1 MNLNFNVSEPVEKNN
16 ITAFFLSSI
25 EKNNNKYLSFS
36 EAIAKNQ
43 VQISEVNK
51 KGLVTKLS
59 VSNKSSDNII
69 ILNGELIIG
78 TQIRQDRIVDSTVLI
93 PGYATVLINT
103 FCGEQ
108 YRWSPRLSNKISTSE
123 SLYFS
128 SGRANNAA
136 DINTKLSKQCR
147 IWSEISEKI
156 SDFNVK
162 SFTNSVGQIYK
173 KKKVNVEEIV
183 NFFKIPS
190 EAVGV
195 ALGINN
201 QLVNIDIFS
210 KFNDILNPNGF
221 LFFEV
226 PNCPKEYFQG
236 RPYDSPHLLFF
247 TSKSMHK
254 IAKMHNMEFAN
265 FSYSSYSFDDD
276 HKYQRESQNL
286 YEELNKSKFS
296 SAKIKQMLN
305 LKNYNECEILVK
317 DILSYNNKRYHFIR
331 LANLIEQDRNPQLK
345 NLRKIFEINNIE
357 YIKAETL
364 TAQLNFEENLDNGT
378 EIAFDEVNTRLIIQ
392 KH

>member
-1 MNLNFNVSEPVEKNN
+1 MTDKRMEQMPNMNLNFNVSEPVEKNN
-16 ITAFFLSSI
+16 ITTFFLSSI

-78 TQIRQDRIVDSTVLI
+78 SQIRQDRIVDNTVLI

-162 SFTNSVGQIYK
+162 SFTNSVDQIYK

-190 EAVGV
+190 EAVGI
-195 ALGINN
+195 ALGINH

-210 KFNDILNPNGF
+210 NNYMLQTYLPKIIRSIALDSFKKISKKSYLKKKDVHRF
-221 LFFEV
+221 LR
-226 PNCPKEYFQG
+226 QI
-236 RPYDSPHLLFF
+236 HQ
-247 TSKSMHK
+247 
-254 IAKMHNMEFAN
+254 AN
-265 FSYSSYSFDDD
+265 
-276 HKYQRESQNL
+276 KQKRKVVEGTL
-286 YEELNKSKFS
+286 GEELQFNSESVAGSILYHKEQTVHFSAFVKENKTT
-296 SAKIKQMLN
+296 L
-305 LKNYNECEILVK
+305 
-317 DILSYNNKRYHFIR
+317 
-331 LANLIEQDRNPQLK
+331 PQY
-345 NLRKIFEINNIE
+345 E
-357 YIKAETL
+357 YEDKVA
-364 TAQLNFEENLDNGT
+364 
-378 EIAFDEVNTRLIIQ
+378 
-392 KH
+392 

>member
-69 ILNGELIIG
+69 ILNGELVIG
-78 TQIRQDRIVDSTVLI
+78 SQIRQDRIVDNTVLI

-162 SFTNSVGQIYK
+162 SFTNSVDQIYK

-195 ALGINN
+195 ALGINH

-210 KFNDILNPNGF
+210 NNCMLQIYLPKIIRSIALDSFKKISKKSYLKKKDVHRF
-221 LFFEV
+221 LR
-226 PNCPKEYFQG
+226 QI
-236 RPYDSPHLLFF
+236 HQ
-247 TSKSMHK
+247 
-254 IAKMHNMEFAN
+254 AN
-265 FSYSSYSFDDD
+265 
-276 HKYQRESQNL
+276 KQKRKVVEGTL
-286 YEELNKSKFS
+286 GEELQFNSESVAGSILYHKEQTVHFSAFVKENKTT
-296 SAKIKQMLN
+296 L
-305 LKNYNECEILVK
+305 
-317 DILSYNNKRYHFIR
+317 
-331 LANLIEQDRNPQLK
+331 PQY
-345 NLRKIFEINNIE
+345 E
-357 YIKAETL
+357 YEDKVA
-364 TAQLNFEENLDNGT
+364 
-378 EIAFDEVNTRLIIQ
+378 
-392 KH
+392 

>member
-51 KGLVTKLS
+51 EGLLTKLS

-162 SFTNSVGQIYK
+162 SFTNSVDQIYK

-183 NFFKIPS
+183 NFFKIPT

-195 ALGINN
+195 ALGINH

-210 KFNDILNPNGF
+210 NNCMLQIYLPKIIRSIALDSFKKISKKSYLKKKDVHRF
-221 LFFEV
+221 LR
-226 PNCPKEYFQG
+226 QI
-236 RPYDSPHLLFF
+236 HQ
-247 TSKSMHK
+247 
-254 IAKMHNMEFAN
+254 AN
-265 FSYSSYSFDDD
+265 
-276 HKYQRESQNL
+276 KQKRKVVEGTL
-286 YEELNKSKFS
+286 GEELQFNSESVAGSILYHKEQTVHFSAFVKENKTT
-296 SAKIKQMLN
+296 L
-305 LKNYNECEILVK
+305 
-317 DILSYNNKRYHFIR
+317 
-331 LANLIEQDRNPQLK
+331 PQY
-345 NLRKIFEINNIE
+345 E
-357 YIKAETL
+357 YEDKVA
-364 TAQLNFEENLDNGT
+364 
-378 EIAFDEVNTRLIIQ
+378 
-392 KH
+392 

>member
-78 TQIRQDRIVDSTVLI
+78 SQIRQDRIVDNTVLI

-108 YRWSPRLSNKISTSE
+108 YRWSPKLSNKISTPE

-136 DINTKLSKQCR
+136 DTNTKLSKQCR

-162 SFTNSVGQIYK
+162 SFTNSVDQIYK

-195 ALGINN
+195 VLGINN

-210 KFNDILNPNGF
+210 NNCMLQIYLPKIIRSIALDSFKKISKRSYLKKKDVHRF
-221 LFFEV
+221 LR
-226 PNCPKEYFQG
+226 QI
-236 RPYDSPHLLFF
+236 HQ
-247 TSKSMHK
+247 
-254 IAKMHNMEFAN
+254 AN
-265 FSYSSYSFDDD
+265 
-276 HKYQRESQNL
+276 KQKRQVVEGAL
-286 YEELNKSKFS
+286 GEELQFNSESVAGFILYHKEQAVHFSAFVKENKTT
-296 SAKIKQMLN
+296 L
-305 LKNYNECEILVK
+305 
-317 DILSYNNKRYHFIR
+317 
-331 LANLIEQDRNPQLK
+331 PQY
-345 NLRKIFEINNIE
+345 E
-357 YIKAETL
+357 YVDKVA
-364 TAQLNFEENLDNGT
+364 
-378 EIAFDEVNTRLIIQ
+378 
-392 KH
+392 

>member
-1 MNLNFNVSEPVEKNN
+1 MTDKRMEQMPNMNLNFNVSEPVEKNN
-16 ITAFFLSSI
+16 ITTFFLSSI

-210 KFNDILNPNGF
+210 NNCMLQIYLPKIIRSIALDSFKKISKKSYLKKKEVHRF
-221 LFFEV
+221 LR
-226 PNCPKEYFQG
+226 QI
-236 RPYDSPHLLFF
+236 HQ
-247 TSKSMHK
+247 
-254 IAKMHNMEFAN
+254 AN
-265 FSYSSYSFDDD
+265 
-276 HKYQRESQNL
+276 KQKRKVVEGTL
-286 YEELNKSKFS
+286 GEELQFNSESVAGSILYHKEQTVHFSAFVKENKTT
-296 SAKIKQMLN
+296 L
-305 LKNYNECEILVK
+305 
-317 DILSYNNKRYHFIR
+317 
-331 LANLIEQDRNPQLK
+331 PQY
-345 NLRKIFEINNIE
+345 E
-357 YIKAETL
+357 YEDKVA
-364 TAQLNFEENLDNGT
+364 
-378 EIAFDEVNTRLIIQ
+378 
-392 KH
+392 

>member
-51 KGLVTKLS
+51 KGLLTKLS
-59 VSNKSSDNII
+59 VSNKSSNNII

-162 SFTNSVGQIYK
+162 SFTNSVDQIYK

-210 KFNDILNPNGF
+210 NNYMLQIYLPKIIRSIALDSFKKISKKSYLKKKDVHRF
-221 LFFEV
+221 LR
-226 PNCPKEYFQG
+226 QI
-236 RPYDSPHLLFF
+236 HQ
-247 TSKSMHK
+247 
-254 IAKMHNMEFAN
+254 AN
-265 FSYSSYSFDDD
+265 
-276 HKYQRESQNL
+276 KQKRKVVEGTL
-286 YEELNKSKFS
+286 GEELQFNSESVAGSILYHKEQTVHFSAFVKENKTT
-296 SAKIKQMLN
+296 L
-305 LKNYNECEILVK
+305 
-317 DILSYNNKRYHFIR
+317 
-331 LANLIEQDRNPQLK
+331 PQY
-345 NLRKIFEINNIE
+345 E
-357 YIKAETL
+357 YEDKVA
-364 TAQLNFEENLDNGT
+364 
-378 EIAFDEVNTRLIIQ
+378 
-392 KH
+392 

>member
-69 ILNGELIIG
+69 ILNGELVIG
-78 TQIRQDRIVDSTVLI
+78 SQIRQDRIVDNTVLI

-108 YRWSPRLSNKISTSE
+108 YRWSPKLSNKISTPE

-136 DINTKLSKQCR
+136 DTNTKLSKQCR

-162 SFTNSVGQIYK
+162 SFTNSVDQIYK

-195 ALGINN
+195 VLGINN

-210 KFNDILNPNGF
+210 NNCMLQIYLPKIIRSIALDSFKKISKRSYLKKKDVHRF
-221 LFFEV
+221 LR
-226 PNCPKEYFQG
+226 QI
-236 RPYDSPHLLFF
+236 HQ
-247 TSKSMHK
+247 
-254 IAKMHNMEFAN
+254 AN
-265 FSYSSYSFDDD
+265 
-276 HKYQRESQNL
+276 KQKRQVVEGAL
-286 YEELNKSKFS
+286 GEELQFNSESVAGFILYHKEQAVHFSAFVKENKTT
-296 SAKIKQMLN
+296 L
-305 LKNYNECEILVK
+305 
-317 DILSYNNKRYHFIR
+317 
-331 LANLIEQDRNPQLK
+331 PQY
-345 NLRKIFEINNIE
+345 E
-357 YIKAETL
+357 YVDKVA
-364 TAQLNFEENLDNGT
+364 
-378 EIAFDEVNTRLIIQ
+378 
-392 KH
+392 

>member
-69 ILNGELIIG
+69 ILNGELVIG
-78 TQIRQDRIVDSTVLI
+78 SQIRQDRIVDNTVLI

-108 YRWSPRLSNKISTSE
+108 YRWSPKLSNKISTPE

-136 DINTKLSKQCR
+136 DTNTKLSKQCR

-162 SFTNSVGQIYK
+162 SFTNSVDQIYK

-195 ALGINN
+195 VLGINN

-210 KFNDILNPNGF
+210 NNCMLQIYLPKIIRSIALDSFKKISKRSYLKKKDVHRF
-221 LFFEV
+221 LR
-226 PNCPKEYFQG
+226 QI
-236 RPYDSPHLLFF
+236 HQ
-247 TSKSMHK
+247 
-254 IAKMHNMEFAN
+254 AN
-265 FSYSSYSFDDD
+265 
-276 HKYQRESQNL
+276 KQKRQVVEGAL
-286 YEELNKSKFS
+286 GEELQFNSESVAGSILYHKEQTVHFSAFVKENKTT
-296 SAKIKQMLN
+296 L
-305 LKNYNECEILVK
+305 
-317 DILSYNNKRYHFIR
+317 
-331 LANLIEQDRNPQLK
+331 PQY
-345 NLRKIFEINNIE
+345 E
-357 YIKAETL
+357 YEDKVA
-364 TAQLNFEENLDNGT
+364 
-378 EIAFDEVNTRLIIQ
+378 
-392 KH
+392 

>member
-1 MNLNFNVSEPVEKNN
+1 MADKKMEQMLNMNLNFNVSEPVEKNN
-16 ITAFFLSSI
+16 ITTFFLSSI

-51 KGLVTKLS
+51 EGLLTKLS

-162 SFTNSVGQIYK
+162 SFTNSVDQIYK

-195 ALGINN
+195 VLGINN

-210 KFNDILNPNGF
+210 NNCMLQIYLPKIIRSIALDSFKKINKKSYLKKKEVHRF
-221 LFFEV
+221 LR
-226 PNCPKEYFQG
+226 QI
-236 RPYDSPHLLFF
+236 HQ
-247 TSKSMHK
+247 
-254 IAKMHNMEFAN
+254 AN
-265 FSYSSYSFDDD
+265 
-276 HKYQRESQNL
+276 KQKRKVVEGTL
-286 YEELNKSKFS
+286 GEELQFNSESVAGSILYHKEQTVHFSAFVKENKTT
-296 SAKIKQMLN
+296 L
-305 LKNYNECEILVK
+305 
-317 DILSYNNKRYHFIR
+317 
-331 LANLIEQDRNPQLK
+331 PQY
-345 NLRKIFEINNIE
+345 E
-357 YIKAETL
+357 YEDKA
-364 TAQLNFEENLDNGT
+364 A
-378 EIAFDEVNTRLIIQ
+378 
-392 KH
+392 

>member
-51 KGLVTKLS
+51 EGLLTKLS

-108 YRWSPRLSNKISTSE
+108 YRWSPKLSNKISTPE

-162 SFTNSVGQIYK
+162 SFTNSVDQIYK

-183 NFFKIPS
+183 NFFKIPL
-190 EAVGV
+190 EAVGI
-195 ALGINN
+195 ALGINH

-210 KFNDILNPNGF
+210 NNCMLQIYLPKIIRSIALDSFKKISKKSYLKKKDVHRF
-221 LFFEV
+221 LR
-226 PNCPKEYFQG
+226 QI
-236 RPYDSPHLLFF
+236 HQ
-247 TSKSMHK
+247 
-254 IAKMHNMEFAN
+254 AN
-265 FSYSSYSFDDD
+265 
-276 HKYQRESQNL
+276 KQKRKVVEGTL
-286 YEELNKSKFS
+286 GEELQFNSESVAGSILYHKEQTVHFSAFVKENKTT
-296 SAKIKQMLN
+296 L
-305 LKNYNECEILVK
+305 
-317 DILSYNNKRYHFIR
+317 
-331 LANLIEQDRNPQLK
+331 PQY
-345 NLRKIFEINNIE
+345 E
-357 YIKAETL
+357 YEDKVA
-364 TAQLNFEENLDNGT
+364 
-378 EIAFDEVNTRLIIQ
+378 
-392 KH
+392 

>member
-69 ILNGELIIG
+69 ILNGELVIG
-78 TQIRQDRIVDSTVLI
+78 SQIRQDRIVDNTVLI

-162 SFTNSVGQIYK
+162 SFTNSVDQIYK

-195 ALGINN
+195 VLGINN

-210 KFNDILNPNGF
+210 NNCMLQIYLPKIIRSIALDSFKKISKRSYLKKKDVHRF
-221 LFFEV
+221 LR
-226 PNCPKEYFQG
+226 QI
-236 RPYDSPHLLFF
+236 HQ
-247 TSKSMHK
+247 
-254 IAKMHNMEFAN
+254 AN
-265 FSYSSYSFDDD
+265 
-276 HKYQRESQNL
+276 KQKRQVVEGAL
-286 YEELNKSKFS
+286 GEELQFNSESVAGSILYHKEQTVHFSAFVKENKTT
-296 SAKIKQMLN
+296 L
-305 LKNYNECEILVK
+305 
-317 DILSYNNKRYHFIR
+317 
-331 LANLIEQDRNPQLK
+331 PQY
-345 NLRKIFEINNIE
+345 E
-357 YIKAETL
+357 YEDKVA
-364 TAQLNFEENLDNGT
+364 
-378 EIAFDEVNTRLIIQ
+378 
-392 KH
+392 

>member
-1 MNLNFNVSEPVEKNN
+1 MADKRMEQMTNMNLNFNVSEPVEKKN
-16 ITAFFLSSI
+16 ITTFFLSSI
-25 EKNNNKYLSFS
+25 EKNNNKYLSLS
-36 EAIAKNQ
+36 EAIDKNQ

-51 KGLVTKLS
+51 KGLLTKLS

-162 SFTNSVGQIYK
+162 SFTNSVDQIYK

-195 ALGINN
+195 ALGINH

-210 KFNDILNPNGF
+210 NNYMLQTYLPKIIRSIALDSFKKISKKSYLKKKNVHRF
-221 LFFEV
+221 LR
-226 PNCPKEYFQG
+226 QI
-236 RPYDSPHLLFF
+236 HQ
-247 TSKSMHK
+247 
-254 IAKMHNMEFAN
+254 AN
-265 FSYSSYSFDDD
+265 
-276 HKYQRESQNL
+276 KQKRKVIEGTL
-286 YEELNKSKFS
+286 GEELQFNSESVAGSILYHKEQTVHFSAFVKENKTT
-296 SAKIKQMLN
+296 L
-305 LKNYNECEILVK
+305 
-317 DILSYNNKRYHFIR
+317 
-331 LANLIEQDRNPQLK
+331 PQY
-345 NLRKIFEINNIE
+345 E
-357 YIKAETL
+357 YEDKA
-364 TAQLNFEENLDNGT
+364 A
-378 EIAFDEVNTRLIIQ
+378 
-392 KH
+392 

>member
-1 MNLNFNVSEPVEKNN
+1 MADKKMEQMLNMNLNFNVSEPVEKNN
-16 ITAFFLSSI
+16 ITTFFLSSI

-36 EAIAKNQ
+36 EAMAKNQ

-51 KGLVTKLS
+51 EGLLTKLS

-162 SFTNSVGQIYK
+162 SFTNSVDQIYK

-195 ALGINN
+195 ALGINH

-210 KFNDILNPNGF
+210 NNCMLQIYLPKIIRSIALDSFKKISKKSYLKKKNVHRF
-221 LFFEV
+221 LR
-226 PNCPKEYFQG
+226 QI
-236 RPYDSPHLLFF
+236 HQ
-247 TSKSMHK
+247 
-254 IAKMHNMEFAN
+254 AN
-265 FSYSSYSFDDD
+265 
-276 HKYQRESQNL
+276 KQKRKVVEGTL
-286 YEELNKSKFS
+286 GEELQFNSESVAGSILYHKEQTVHFSAFVKENKTTLP
-296 SAKIKQMLN
+296 Q
-305 LKNYNECEILVK
+305 YEYE
-317 DILSYNNKRYHFIR
+317 
-331 LANLIEQDRNPQLK
+331 DR
-345 NLRKIFEINNIE
+345 
-357 YIKAETL
+357 A
-364 TAQLNFEENLDNGT
+364 A
-378 EIAFDEVNTRLIIQ
+378 
-392 KH
+392 

>member
-1 MNLNFNVSEPVEKNN
+1 MTDKRMEQMPNMNLNFNVSEPVEKNN
-16 ITAFFLSSI
+16 ITTFFLSSI

-51 KGLVTKLS
+51 EGLLTKLS

-162 SFTNSVGQIYK
+162 SFTNSVDQIYK

-195 ALGINN
+195 ALGINH

-210 KFNDILNPNGF
+210 NNCMMQIYLPKIIRSIALDSFKKISKKSYLKKKDVHRF
-221 LFFEV
+221 LR
-226 PNCPKEYFQG
+226 QI
-236 RPYDSPHLLFF
+236 HQ
-247 TSKSMHK
+247 
-254 IAKMHNMEFAN
+254 AN
-265 FSYSSYSFDDD
+265 
-276 HKYQRESQNL
+276 KQKRKVVEGAL
-286 YEELNKSKFS
+286 GEELQFNSESVAASILYHKEQTVHFSAFVKENKTT
-296 SAKIKQMLN
+296 L
-305 LKNYNECEILVK
+305 
-317 DILSYNNKRYHFIR
+317 
-331 LANLIEQDRNPQLK
+331 PQY
-345 NLRKIFEINNIE
+345 E
-357 YIKAETL
+357 YEDKVA
-364 TAQLNFEENLDNGT
+364 
-378 EIAFDEVNTRLIIQ
+378 
-392 KH
+392 

>member
-1 MNLNFNVSEPVEKNN
+1 MTDKRMEQMPNMNLNFNVSEPVEKNN
-16 ITAFFLSSI
+16 ITTFFLSSI

-51 KGLVTKLS
+51 EGLLTKLS

-162 SFTNSVGQIYK
+162 SFTNSVDQIYK

-195 ALGINN
+195 VLGINN

-210 KFNDILNPNGF
+210 NNCMLQIYLPKIIRSIALDSFKKISKKSYLKKKDVHRF
-221 LFFEV
+221 LR
-226 PNCPKEYFQG
+226 QI
-236 RPYDSPHLLFF
+236 HQ
-247 TSKSMHK
+247 
-254 IAKMHNMEFAN
+254 AN
-265 FSYSSYSFDDD
+265 
-276 HKYQRESQNL
+276 KQKRKVVEGTL
-286 YEELNKSKFS
+286 GEELQFNSESVAGSILYHKEQTVHFSAFVKENKTT
-296 SAKIKQMLN
+296 L
-305 LKNYNECEILVK
+305 
-317 DILSYNNKRYHFIR
+317 
-331 LANLIEQDRNPQLK
+331 PQY
-345 NLRKIFEINNIE
+345 E
-357 YIKAETL
+357 YVDKVA
-364 TAQLNFEENLDNGT
+364 
-378 EIAFDEVNTRLIIQ
+378 
-392 KH
+392 

>member
-51 KGLVTKLS
+51 EGLLTKLS

-210 KFNDILNPNGF
+210 NNCMLQIYLPKIIRSIALDSFKKISKKSYLKKKDVHRF
-221 LFFEV
+221 LR
-226 PNCPKEYFQG
+226 QI
-236 RPYDSPHLLFF
+236 HQ
-247 TSKSMHK
+247 
-254 IAKMHNMEFAN
+254 AN
-265 FSYSSYSFDDD
+265 
-276 HKYQRESQNL
+276 KQKRKVVEGTL
-286 YEELNKSKFS
+286 GEELQFNSESVAGSILYHKEQTVHFSAFVKENKTT
-296 SAKIKQMLN
+296 L
-305 LKNYNECEILVK
+305 
-317 DILSYNNKRYHFIR
+317 
-331 LANLIEQDRNPQLK
+331 PQY
-345 NLRKIFEINNIE
+345 E
-357 YIKAETL
+357 YEDKA
-364 TAQLNFEENLDNGT
+364 A
-378 EIAFDEVNTRLIIQ
+378 
-392 KH
+392 

>member
-1 MNLNFNVSEPVEKNN
+1 MTDKRMEQMPNMNLNFNVSEPVEKNN
-16 ITAFFLSSI
+16 ITTFFLSSI

-51 KGLVTKLS
+51 EGLLTKLS

-136 DINTKLSKQCR
+136 DINNKLRKQCR

-162 SFTNSVGQIYK
+162 SFTNSVDQIYK

-195 ALGINN
+195 VLGINN

-210 KFNDILNPNGF
+210 NNCMLQIYLPKIIRSIALDSFKKISKKSYLKKKNVHRF
-221 LFFEV
+221 LR
-226 PNCPKEYFQG
+226 QI
-236 RPYDSPHLLFF
+236 HQ
-247 TSKSMHK
+247 
-254 IAKMHNMEFAN
+254 AN
-265 FSYSSYSFDDD
+265 
-276 HKYQRESQNL
+276 KQKRKVVEGTL
-286 YEELNKSKFS
+286 GEELQFNSESVAGSILYHKEQTVHFSAFVKENKTT
-296 SAKIKQMLN
+296 L
-305 LKNYNECEILVK
+305 
-317 DILSYNNKRYHFIR
+317 
-331 LANLIEQDRNPQLK
+331 PQY
-345 NLRKIFEINNIE
+345 E
-357 YIKAETL
+357 YEDKA
-364 TAQLNFEENLDNGT
+364 A
-378 EIAFDEVNTRLIIQ
+378 
-392 KH
+392 

>member
-1 MNLNFNVSEPVEKNN
+1 MADKRMEQIPNMNLNFNVSEPVEKNN
-16 ITAFFLSSI
+16 ITTFFLSSI

-51 KGLVTKLS
+51 EGLLTKLS

-210 KFNDILNPNGF
+210 NNCMLQIYLPKIIRSIALDSFKKISKRSYLKKKDVHRF
-221 LFFEV
+221 LR
-226 PNCPKEYFQG
+226 QI
-236 RPYDSPHLLFF
+236 HQ
-247 TSKSMHK
+247 
-254 IAKMHNMEFAN
+254 AN
-265 FSYSSYSFDDD
+265 
-276 HKYQRESQNL
+276 KQKRQVVEGAL
-286 YEELNKSKFS
+286 GEELQFNSESVAGSILYHKEQTVHFSAFVKENKTT
-296 SAKIKQMLN
+296 L
-305 LKNYNECEILVK
+305 
-317 DILSYNNKRYHFIR
+317 
-331 LANLIEQDRNPQLK
+331 PQY
-345 NLRKIFEINNIE
+345 E
-357 YIKAETL
+357 YEDKVA
-364 TAQLNFEENLDNGT
+364 
-378 EIAFDEVNTRLIIQ
+378 
-392 KH
+392 

>member
-51 KGLVTKLS
+51 EGLLTKLS

-162 SFTNSVGQIYK
+162 SFTNSVDQIYK

-195 ALGINN
+195 VLGINN

-210 KFNDILNPNGF
+210 NNCMLQIYLPKIIRSIALDSFKKISKKSYLKKKEVHRF
-221 LFFEV
+221 LR
-226 PNCPKEYFQG
+226 QI
-236 RPYDSPHLLFF
+236 HQ
-247 TSKSMHK
+247 
-254 IAKMHNMEFAN
+254 AN
-265 FSYSSYSFDDD
+265 
-276 HKYQRESQNL
+276 KQKRKVVEGTL
-286 YEELNKSKFS
+286 GEELQFNSESVAGSILYHKEQTVHFSAFVKENKTT
-296 SAKIKQMLN
+296 L
-305 LKNYNECEILVK
+305 
-317 DILSYNNKRYHFIR
+317 
-331 LANLIEQDRNPQLK
+331 PQY
-345 NLRKIFEINNIE
+345 E
-357 YIKAETL
+357 YEDKVA
-364 TAQLNFEENLDNGT
+364 
-378 EIAFDEVNTRLIIQ
+378 
-392 KH
+392 

>member
-1 MNLNFNVSEPVEKNN
+1 MADKRMEQMPNMNLNFNVSEPVEKNN
-16 ITAFFLSSI
+16 ITTFFLSSI

-59 VSNKSSDNII
+59 ISNKSSDNII

-78 TQIRQDRIVDSTVLI
+78 SQIRQDRIVDNTVLI

-108 YRWSPRLSNKISTSE
+108 YRWSPKLSNKISTPE

-136 DINTKLSKQCR
+136 DTNTKLSKQCR

-162 SFTNSVGQIYK
+162 SFTNSVDQIYK

-210 KFNDILNPNGF
+210 NNCMLQIYLPKIIRSIALDSFKKISKKSYLKKKDVHRF
-221 LFFEV
+221 LR
-226 PNCPKEYFQG
+226 QI
-236 RPYDSPHLLFF
+236 HQ
-247 TSKSMHK
+247 
-254 IAKMHNMEFAN
+254 AN
-265 FSYSSYSFDDD
+265 
-276 HKYQRESQNL
+276 KQKRKVVEGTL
-286 YEELNKSKFS
+286 GEELQFNSESVAGSILYHKEQTVHFSAFVKENKTT
-296 SAKIKQMLN
+296 L
-305 LKNYNECEILVK
+305 
-317 DILSYNNKRYHFIR
+317 
-331 LANLIEQDRNPQLK
+331 PQY
-345 NLRKIFEINNIE
+345 E
-357 YIKAETL
+357 YEDKVA
-364 TAQLNFEENLDNGT
+364 
-378 EIAFDEVNTRLIIQ
+378 
-392 KH
+392 

>member
-1 MNLNFNVSEPVEKNN
+1 MTDKRMEQMPNMNLNFNVSEPVEKNN
-16 ITAFFLSSI
+16 ITTFFLSSI

-51 KGLVTKLS
+51 KGFVTKLS

-78 TQIRQDRIVDSTVLI
+78 TQIRQDRIVDNTVLI

-108 YRWSPRLSNKISTSE
+108 YRWSPKLSNKISTPE

-136 DINTKLSKQCR
+136 DTNTKLSKQCR

-162 SFTNSVGQIYK
+162 SFTNSVDQIYK

-195 ALGINN
+195 VLGINN

-210 KFNDILNPNGF
+210 NNCMLQIYLPKIIRSIALDSFKKISKRSYLKKKDVHRF
-221 LFFEV
+221 LR
-226 PNCPKEYFQG
+226 QI
-236 RPYDSPHLLFF
+236 HQ
-247 TSKSMHK
+247 
-254 IAKMHNMEFAN
+254 AN
-265 FSYSSYSFDDD
+265 
-276 HKYQRESQNL
+276 KQKRQVVEGAL
-286 YEELNKSKFS
+286 GEELQFNSESVAGSILYHKEQTVHFSAFVKENKTT
-296 SAKIKQMLN
+296 L
-305 LKNYNECEILVK
+305 
-317 DILSYNNKRYHFIR
+317 
-331 LANLIEQDRNPQLK
+331 PQY
-345 NLRKIFEINNIE
+345 E
-357 YIKAETL
+357 YEDKVA
-364 TAQLNFEENLDNGT
+364 
-378 EIAFDEVNTRLIIQ
+378 
-392 KH
+392 

>member
-162 SFTNSVGQIYK
+162 SFTNSVDQIYK

-210 KFNDILNPNGF
+210 NNCMLQIYLPKIIRSIALDSFKKISKKSYLKKKDVHRF
-221 LFFEV
+221 LR
-226 PNCPKEYFQG
+226 QI
-236 RPYDSPHLLFF
+236 HQ
-247 TSKSMHK
+247 
-254 IAKMHNMEFAN
+254 AN
-265 FSYSSYSFDDD
+265 
-276 HKYQRESQNL
+276 KQKRKVVEGTL
-286 YEELNKSKFS
+286 GEELQFNSESVAGSILYHKEQTVHFSAFVKENKTT
-296 SAKIKQMLN
+296 L
-305 LKNYNECEILVK
+305 
-317 DILSYNNKRYHFIR
+317 
-331 LANLIEQDRNPQLK
+331 PQY
-345 NLRKIFEINNIE
+345 E
-357 YIKAETL
+357 YEDKA
-364 TAQLNFEENLDNGT
+364 A
-378 EIAFDEVNTRLIIQ
+378 
-392 KH
+392 

>member
-1 MNLNFNVSEPVEKNN
+1 MADKKMEQMPNMNLNFNVSEPVEKNN
-16 ITAFFLSSI
+16 ITTFFLSSI

-51 KGLVTKLS
+51 EGLLTKLS

-162 SFTNSVGQIYK
+162 SFTNSVDQIYK

-195 ALGINN
+195 VLGISN

-210 KFNDILNPNGF
+210 NNCMLQIYLPKIIRSIALDSFKKISKKSYLKKKDVHRF
-221 LFFEV
+221 LR
-226 PNCPKEYFQG
+226 QI
-236 RPYDSPHLLFF
+236 HQ
-247 TSKSMHK
+247 
-254 IAKMHNMEFAN
+254 AN
-265 FSYSSYSFDDD
+265 
-276 HKYQRESQNL
+276 KQKRKVVEGTL
-286 YEELNKSKFS
+286 GEELQFNSESVAGSILYHKEQTVHFSAFVKENKTT
-296 SAKIKQMLN
+296 L
-305 LKNYNECEILVK
+305 
-317 DILSYNNKRYHFIR
+317 
-331 LANLIEQDRNPQLK
+331 PQY
-345 NLRKIFEINNIE
+345 E
-357 YIKAETL
+357 YEDKA
-364 TAQLNFEENLDNGT
+364 A
-378 EIAFDEVNTRLIIQ
+378 
-392 KH
+392 

>member
-51 KGLVTKLS
+51 EGLLTKLS

-162 SFTNSVGQIYK
+162 SFTNSVDQIYK

-195 ALGINN
+195 VLGINN

-210 KFNDILNPNGF
+210 NNCMLQIYLPKIIRSIALDSFKKISKKSYLKKKDVHRF
-221 LFFEV
+221 LR
-226 PNCPKEYFQG
+226 QI
-236 RPYDSPHLLFF
+236 HQ
-247 TSKSMHK
+247 
-254 IAKMHNMEFAN
+254 AN
-265 FSYSSYSFDDD
+265 
-276 HKYQRESQNL
+276 KQKRKVVEGTL
-286 YEELNKSKFS
+286 GEELQFNSESVAGSILYHKEQTVHFSAFVKENKTT
-296 SAKIKQMLN
+296 L
-305 LKNYNECEILVK
+305 
-317 DILSYNNKRYHFIR
+317 
-331 LANLIEQDRNPQLK
+331 PQY
-345 NLRKIFEINNIE
+345 E
-357 YIKAETL
+357 YEDKVA
-364 TAQLNFEENLDNGT
+364 
-378 EIAFDEVNTRLIIQ
+378 
-392 KH
+392 

>member
-51 KGLVTKLS
+51 KGLLTKLS

-69 ILNGELIIG
+69 ILNGELVIG
-78 TQIRQDRIVDSTVLI
+78 SQIRQDRIVDNTVLI

-108 YRWSPRLSNKISTSE
+108 YRWSPKLSNKISTPE

-136 DINTKLSKQCR
+136 DTNTKLSKQCR

-162 SFTNSVGQIYK
+162 SFTNSVDQIYK

-195 ALGINN
+195 ALGINH

-210 KFNDILNPNGF
+210 NNCMLQIYLPKIIRSIALDSFKKISKKSYLKKKDVHRF
-221 LFFEV
+221 LR
-226 PNCPKEYFQG
+226 QI
-236 RPYDSPHLLFF
+236 HQ
-247 TSKSMHK
+247 
-254 IAKMHNMEFAN
+254 AN
-265 FSYSSYSFDDD
+265 
-276 HKYQRESQNL
+276 KQKRKVVEGAL
-286 YEELNKSKFS
+286 GEELQFNSESVAGSILYHKEQTVHFSAFVKENKTT
-296 SAKIKQMLN
+296 L
-305 LKNYNECEILVK
+305 
-317 DILSYNNKRYHFIR
+317 
-331 LANLIEQDRNPQLK
+331 PQY
-345 NLRKIFEINNIE
+345 E
-357 YIKAETL
+357 YEDKVA
-364 TAQLNFEENLDNGT
+364 
-378 EIAFDEVNTRLIIQ
+378 
-392 KH
+392 

>member
-51 KGLVTKLS
+51 KGFVTKLS

-78 TQIRQDRIVDSTVLI
+78 SQIRQDRIVDSTVLI

-162 SFTNSVGQIYK
+162 SFTNSVDQIYK

-195 ALGINN
+195 VLGINN

-210 KFNDILNPNGF
+210 N
-221 LFFEV
+221 
-226 PNCPKEYFQG
+226 NCMLQIYLPKII
-236 RPYDSPHLLFF
+236 RSIALDSFKK
-247 TSKSMHK
+247 TSKKSYLKKKDVHRFLRQ
-254 IAKMHNMEFAN
+254 IHQAN
-265 FSYSSYSFDDD
+265 
-276 HKYQRESQNL
+276 KQKRKVVEGTL
-286 YEELNKSKFS
+286 GEELQFNSESVAGSILYHKEQTVHFSAFVKENKTT
-296 SAKIKQMLN
+296 L
-305 LKNYNECEILVK
+305 
-317 DILSYNNKRYHFIR
+317 
-331 LANLIEQDRNPQLK
+331 PQY
-345 NLRKIFEINNIE
+345 E
-357 YIKAETL
+357 YEDKVA
-364 TAQLNFEENLDNGT
+364 
-378 EIAFDEVNTRLIIQ
+378 
-392 KH
+392 

>member
-1 MNLNFNVSEPVEKNN
+1 MTDKRMEQMPNMNLNFNVSEPVEKNN
-16 ITAFFLSSI
+16 ITTFFLSSI

-51 KGLVTKLS
+51 EGLLTKLS

-78 TQIRQDRIVDSTVLI
+78 TQIRQDRIVDNTVLI

-162 SFTNSVGQIYK
+162 SFTNSVDQIYK

-195 ALGINN
+195 ALGINH

-210 KFNDILNPNGF
+210 NNCMLQIYLPKIIRSIALDSFKKISKKSYLKKKDVHRF
-221 LFFEV
+221 LR
-226 PNCPKEYFQG
+226 QI
-236 RPYDSPHLLFF
+236 HQ
-247 TSKSMHK
+247 
-254 IAKMHNMEFAN
+254 AN
-265 FSYSSYSFDDD
+265 
-276 HKYQRESQNL
+276 KQKRKVVEGTL
-286 YEELNKSKFS
+286 GEELQFNSESVAGSILYHKEQTVHFSAFVKENKTT
-296 SAKIKQMLN
+296 L
-305 LKNYNECEILVK
+305 
-317 DILSYNNKRYHFIR
+317 
-331 LANLIEQDRNPQLK
+331 PQY
-345 NLRKIFEINNIE
+345 E
-357 YIKAETL
+357 YEDKVA
-364 TAQLNFEENLDNGT
+364 
-378 EIAFDEVNTRLIIQ
+378 
-392 KH
+392 

>member
-59 VSNKSSDNII
+59 VSNKSSNNII

-162 SFTNSVGQIYK
+162 SFTNSVDQIYK

-210 KFNDILNPNGF
+210 NNYMLQIYLPKIIRSIALDSFKKISKKSYLKKKEVHRF
-221 LFFEV
+221 LR
-226 PNCPKEYFQG
+226 QI
-236 RPYDSPHLLFF
+236 HQ
-247 TSKSMHK
+247 
-254 IAKMHNMEFAN
+254 AN
-265 FSYSSYSFDDD
+265 
-276 HKYQRESQNL
+276 KQKRKVVEGTL
-286 YEELNKSKFS
+286 GEELQFNSESVAGSILYHKEQTVHFSAFVKENKTT
-296 SAKIKQMLN
+296 L
-305 LKNYNECEILVK
+305 
-317 DILSYNNKRYHFIR
+317 
-331 LANLIEQDRNPQLK
+331 PQY
-345 NLRKIFEINNIE
+345 E
-357 YIKAETL
+357 YEDKA
-364 TAQLNFEENLDNGT
+364 A
-378 EIAFDEVNTRLIIQ
+378 
-392 KH
+392 

>member
-1 MNLNFNVSEPVEKNN
+1 MADKKMEQMLNMNLNFNVSEPVEKNN
-16 ITAFFLSSI
+16 ITTFFLSSR

-51 KGLVTKLS
+51 EGLLTKLS

-78 TQIRQDRIVDSTVLI
+78 SQIRQDRIVDSTVLI

-156 SDFNVK
+156 SDFNIK
-162 SFTNSVGQIYK
+162 SFTNSVDQIYK

-195 ALGINN
+195 VLGINN

-210 KFNDILNPNGF
+210 NNCMLQIYLPKIIRSIALDSFKKISKKSYLKKKDVHRF
-221 LFFEV
+221 LR
-226 PNCPKEYFQG
+226 QI
-236 RPYDSPHLLFF
+236 HQ
-247 TSKSMHK
+247 
-254 IAKMHNMEFAN
+254 AN
-265 FSYSSYSFDDD
+265 
-276 HKYQRESQNL
+276 KQKRKVVEGTL
-286 YEELNKSKFS
+286 GEELQFNSESVAGSILYHKEQTVHFSAFVKENKTT
-296 SAKIKQMLN
+296 L
-305 LKNYNECEILVK
+305 
-317 DILSYNNKRYHFIR
+317 
-331 LANLIEQDRNPQLK
+331 PQY
-345 NLRKIFEINNIE
+345 E
-357 YIKAETL
+357 YEDKVA
-364 TAQLNFEENLDNGT
+364 
-378 EIAFDEVNTRLIIQ
+378 
-392 KH
+392 

>member
-1 MNLNFNVSEPVEKNN
+1 MNLNFNVSKPVEKNN
-16 ITAFFLSSI
+16 ITTFFLSSI

-51 KGLVTKLS
+51 KGLLTKLS
-59 VSNKSSDNII
+59 VSNKSSNNII

-162 SFTNSVGQIYK
+162 SFTNSVDQIYK

-210 KFNDILNPNGF
+210 NNYMLQIYL
-221 LFFEV
+221 
-226 PNCPKEYFQG
+226 PKII
-236 RPYDSPHLLFF
+236 RSIALDSFKK
-247 TSKSMHK
+247 TSKKSYLKKKDVHRFLRQ
-254 IAKMHNMEFAN
+254 IHQAN
-265 FSYSSYSFDDD
+265 
-276 HKYQRESQNL
+276 KQKRKVVEGTL
-286 YEELNKSKFS
+286 GEELQFNSESVAGSILYHKEQTAHFSAFVKENKTT
-296 SAKIKQMLN
+296 
-305 LKNYNECEILVK
+305 
-317 DILSYNNKRYHFIR
+317 LSQY
-331 LANLIEQDRNPQLK
+331 
-345 NLRKIFEINNIE
+345 E
-357 YIKAETL
+357 YEDKVA
-364 TAQLNFEENLDNGT
+364 
-378 EIAFDEVNTRLIIQ
+378 
-392 KH
+392 

>member
-1 MNLNFNVSEPVEKNN
+1 MTDKKMEQMPNMNLNFNVSEPVEKNN

-108 YRWSPRLSNKISTSE
+108 YRWSPKLSNKISTSE

-162 SFTNSVGQIYK
+162 SFTNSVDQIYK

-210 KFNDILNPNGF
+210 NNCMLQIYLPKIIRSIALDSFKKISKRSYLKKKDVHRF
-221 LFFEV
+221 LR
-226 PNCPKEYFQG
+226 QI
-236 RPYDSPHLLFF
+236 HQ
-247 TSKSMHK
+247 
-254 IAKMHNMEFAN
+254 AN
-265 FSYSSYSFDDD
+265 
-276 HKYQRESQNL
+276 KQKRKVVEGTL
-286 YEELNKSKFS
+286 GEELQFNSESVAGSILYHKEQTAHFSAFVKENKTT
-296 SAKIKQMLN
+296 L
-305 LKNYNECEILVK
+305 
-317 DILSYNNKRYHFIR
+317 
-331 LANLIEQDRNPQLK
+331 PQY
-345 NLRKIFEINNIE
+345 E
-357 YIKAETL
+357 YEDKVA
-364 TAQLNFEENLDNGT
+364 
-378 EIAFDEVNTRLIIQ
+378 
-392 KH
+392 

>member
-1 MNLNFNVSEPVEKNN
+1 MADKKMEQMLNMNLNFNVSEPVEKNN

-51 KGLVTKLS
+51 EGLLTKLS

-162 SFTNSVGQIYK
+162 SFTNSVDQIYK

-183 NFFKIPS
+183 NFFKIPL
-190 EAVGV
+190 EAVGI
-195 ALGINN
+195 ALGINH

-210 KFNDILNPNGF
+210 NNCMLQIYLPKIIRSIALDSFKKISKKSYLKKKDVHRF
-221 LFFEV
+221 LR
-226 PNCPKEYFQG
+226 QI
-236 RPYDSPHLLFF
+236 HQ
-247 TSKSMHK
+247 
-254 IAKMHNMEFAN
+254 AN
-265 FSYSSYSFDDD
+265 
-276 HKYQRESQNL
+276 KQKRQVVEGAL
-286 YEELNKSKFS
+286 GEELQFNSESVTGSILYHKEQTVHFSAFVKENKTT
-296 SAKIKQMLN
+296 L
-305 LKNYNECEILVK
+305 
-317 DILSYNNKRYHFIR
+317 
-331 LANLIEQDRNPQLK
+331 PQY
-345 NLRKIFEINNIE
+345 E
-357 YIKAETL
+357 YEDKVA
-364 TAQLNFEENLDNGT
+364 
-378 EIAFDEVNTRLIIQ
+378 
-392 KH
+392 

>member
-1 MNLNFNVSEPVEKNN
+1 MADKKMEQMLNMNLNFNVSEPVEKNN
-16 ITAFFLSSI
+16 ITTFFLSSI

-36 EAIAKNQ
+36 EAMAKNQ

-51 KGLVTKLS
+51 EGLLTKLS

-78 TQIRQDRIVDSTVLI
+78 TQIRQDRIVDNTVLI

-162 SFTNSVGQIYK
+162 SFTNSVDQIYK

-195 ALGINN
+195 ALGINH

-210 KFNDILNPNGF
+210 NNCMLQIYLPKIIRSIALDSFKKISKKSYLKKKDVHRF
-221 LFFEV
+221 LR
-226 PNCPKEYFQG
+226 QI
-236 RPYDSPHLLFF
+236 HQ
-247 TSKSMHK
+247 
-254 IAKMHNMEFAN
+254 AN
-265 FSYSSYSFDDD
+265 
-276 HKYQRESQNL
+276 KQKRKVVEGTL
-286 YEELNKSKFS
+286 GEELQFNSESVAGSILYHKEQTAHFSAFVKENKTT
-296 SAKIKQMLN
+296 
-305 LKNYNECEILVK
+305 
-317 DILSYNNKRYHFIR
+317 LSQY
-331 LANLIEQDRNPQLK
+331 
-345 NLRKIFEINNIE
+345 E
-357 YIKAETL
+357 YEDKVA
-364 TAQLNFEENLDNGT
+364 
-378 EIAFDEVNTRLIIQ
+378 
-392 KH
+392 

>member
-78 TQIRQDRIVDSTVLI
+78 SQIRQDRIVDNTVLI

-108 YRWSPRLSNKISTSE
+108 YRWSPKLSNKISTPE

-136 DINTKLSKQCR
+136 DTNTKLSKQCR

-162 SFTNSVGQIYK
+162 SFTNSVDQIYK

-195 ALGINN
+195 VLGINN

-210 KFNDILNPNGF
+210 NNCMLQIYLPKIIRSIALDSFKKISKRSYLKKKDVHRF
-221 LFFEV
+221 LR
-226 PNCPKEYFQG
+226 QI
-236 RPYDSPHLLFF
+236 HQ
-247 TSKSMHK
+247 
-254 IAKMHNMEFAN
+254 AN
-265 FSYSSYSFDDD
+265 
-276 HKYQRESQNL
+276 KQKRQVVEGAL
-286 YEELNKSKFS
+286 GEELQFNSESVAGSILYHKEQTVHFSAFVKENKTT
-296 SAKIKQMLN
+296 L
-305 LKNYNECEILVK
+305 
-317 DILSYNNKRYHFIR
+317 
-331 LANLIEQDRNPQLK
+331 PQY
-345 NLRKIFEINNIE
+345 E
-357 YIKAETL
+357 YEDKVA
-364 TAQLNFEENLDNGT
+364 
-378 EIAFDEVNTRLIIQ
+378 
-392 KH
+392 

>member
-1 MNLNFNVSEPVEKNN
+1 MADKKMEQMLNMNLNFNVSEPVEKNN
-16 ITAFFLSSI
+16 ITTFFLSSI

-51 KGLVTKLS
+51 EGLLTKLS

-162 SFTNSVGQIYK
+162 SFTNSVDQIYK

-195 ALGINN
+195 ALGINH

-210 KFNDILNPNGF
+210 NNCMLQIYLPKIIRSIALDSFKKISKKSYLKKKDVHRF
-221 LFFEV
+221 LRQI
-226 PNCPKEYFQG
+226 YQ
-236 RPYDSPHLLFF
+236 
-247 TSKSMHK
+247 
-254 IAKMHNMEFAN
+254 AN
-265 FSYSSYSFDDD
+265 
-276 HKYQRESQNL
+276 KQKRKVVEGTL
-286 YEELNKSKFS
+286 GEELQFNSESVAGSILYHKEQTVHFSAFVKENKTT
-296 SAKIKQMLN
+296 L
-305 LKNYNECEILVK
+305 
-317 DILSYNNKRYHFIR
+317 
-331 LANLIEQDRNPQLK
+331 PQY
-345 NLRKIFEINNIE
+345 E
-357 YIKAETL
+357 YEDKVA
-364 TAQLNFEENLDNGT
+364 
-378 EIAFDEVNTRLIIQ
+378 
-392 KH
+392 

>member
-162 SFTNSVGQIYK
+162 SFTNSVDQIYK

-210 KFNDILNPNGF
+210 NNCMLQIYLPKIIRSIALDSFKKISKKSYLKKKDVHRF
-221 LFFEV
+221 LSG
-226 PNCPKEYFQG
+226 K
-236 RPYDSPHLLFF
+236 
-247 TSKSMHK
+247 
-254 IAKMHNMEFAN
+254 
-265 FSYSSYSFDDD
+265 
-276 HKYQRESQNL
+276 
-286 YEELNKSKFS
+286 
-296 SAKIKQMLN
+296 
-305 LKNYNECEILVK
+305 
-317 DILSYNNKRYHFIR
+317 
-331 LANLIEQDRNPQLK
+331 
-345 NLRKIFEINNIE
+345 
-357 YIKAETL
+357 
-364 TAQLNFEENLDNGT
+364 
-378 EIAFDEVNTRLIIQ
+378 
-392 KH
+392 

>member
-1 MNLNFNVSEPVEKNN
+1 MTDKRMEQMPNMNLNFNVSEPVEKNN
-16 ITAFFLSSI
+16 ITTFFLSSI

-51 KGLVTKLS
+51 EGLLTKLS

-162 SFTNSVGQIYK
+162 SFTNSVDQIYK

-195 ALGINN
+195 ALGINH

-210 KFNDILNPNGF
+210 NNCMLQIYLPKIIRSIALDSFKKISKRSYLKKKDVHRF
-221 LFFEV
+221 LR
-226 PNCPKEYFQG
+226 QI
-236 RPYDSPHLLFF
+236 HQ
-247 TSKSMHK
+247 
-254 IAKMHNMEFAN
+254 AN
-265 FSYSSYSFDDD
+265 
-276 HKYQRESQNL
+276 KQKRKVVEGTL
-286 YEELNKSKFS
+286 GEELQFNSESVAGSILYHKEQTVHFSAFVKENKTT
-296 SAKIKQMLN
+296 L
-305 LKNYNECEILVK
+305 
-317 DILSYNNKRYHFIR
+317 
-331 LANLIEQDRNPQLK
+331 PQY
-345 NLRKIFEINNIE
+345 E
-357 YIKAETL
+357 YEDKA
-364 TAQLNFEENLDNGT
+364 A
-378 EIAFDEVNTRLIIQ
+378 
-392 KH
+392 

>member
-1 MNLNFNVSEPVEKNN
+1 MTDKRMEQMPNMNLNFNVSEPVEKNN
-16 ITAFFLSSI
+16 ITTFFLSSI

-51 KGLVTKLS
+51 EGLLTKLS

-162 SFTNSVGQIYK
+162 SFTNSVDQIYK
-173 KKKVNVEEIV
+173 KKKVNVEEVV

-195 ALGINN
+195 ALGINH

-210 KFNDILNPNGF
+210 NNCMLQIYLPKIIRSIALDSFKRISKKSYLKKKDVHRF
-221 LFFEV
+221 LR
-226 PNCPKEYFQG
+226 QI
-236 RPYDSPHLLFF
+236 HQ
-247 TSKSMHK
+247 
-254 IAKMHNMEFAN
+254 AN
-265 FSYSSYSFDDD
+265 
-276 HKYQRESQNL
+276 KQKRKVVEGTL
-286 YEELNKSKFS
+286 GEELQFNSESVAGSILYHKEQTVHFSAFVKENKTT
-296 SAKIKQMLN
+296 L
-305 LKNYNECEILVK
+305 
-317 DILSYNNKRYHFIR
+317 
-331 LANLIEQDRNPQLK
+331 PQY
-345 NLRKIFEINNIE
+345 E
-357 YIKAETL
+357 YEDKVA
-364 TAQLNFEENLDNGT
+364 
-378 EIAFDEVNTRLIIQ
+378 
-392 KH
+392 

>member
-1 MNLNFNVSEPVEKNN
+1 MTDKRMEQMPNMNLNFNVSEPVEKNN
-16 ITAFFLSSI
+16 IITFFLSSI

-51 KGLVTKLS
+51 EGLLTKLS

-162 SFTNSVGQIYK
+162 SFTNSVDQIYK

-183 NFFKIPS
+183 NFFKIPT

-195 ALGINN
+195 ALGINH

-210 KFNDILNPNGF
+210 NNCMLQIYLPKIIRSIALDSFKKISKKSYLKKKDVHRF
-221 LFFEV
+221 LR
-226 PNCPKEYFQG
+226 QI
-236 RPYDSPHLLFF
+236 HQ
-247 TSKSMHK
+247 
-254 IAKMHNMEFAN
+254 AN
-265 FSYSSYSFDDD
+265 
-276 HKYQRESQNL
+276 KQKRKVVEGTL
-286 YEELNKSKFS
+286 GEELQFNSESVAGSILYHKEQTVHFSAFVKENKTT
-296 SAKIKQMLN
+296 L
-305 LKNYNECEILVK
+305 
-317 DILSYNNKRYHFIR
+317 
-331 LANLIEQDRNPQLK
+331 PQY
-345 NLRKIFEINNIE
+345 E
-357 YIKAETL
+357 YEDKVA
-364 TAQLNFEENLDNGT
+364 
-378 EIAFDEVNTRLIIQ
+378 
-392 KH
+392 